1 MKLNN
6 KLIGLALSGGG
17 IRATVFHLGVLKYLA
32 HERLFD
38 RIVSISSVSG
48 ASLCIGAIFAVNNNK
63 WCTGDE
69 FLSRVLPR
77 VREVILSNDIEKSAL
92 RRLPFSPAYWS
103 NRVEII
109 ADMLEKKWGISGTLQ
124 DLPRFPYWEIN
135 CTTYETGRSFR
146 IRRDYMG
153 DRLLGYTQ
161 NPDLPISRMM
171 AASAGFPV
179 LIGPYTLKTRAM
191 RWTKDKHG
199 KDEEVILDPQIT
211 LWDGGVY
218 DNLGLEALYKIGKGL
233 DSEIDFLIASDA
245 SPPIE
250 YQKRK
255 GSMSFTNMKRLLDIA
270 MYQVG
275 ALRRRDFMAQVV
287 KKGSGLYVKIG
298 NCDYPTTLIT
308 PSAANFNM
316 LLKCGFESAEAAYN
330 FKDISI

>member
-32 HERLFD
+32 QEKLFD

-48 ASLCIGAIFAVNNNK
+48 ASLCIGAIFAANNNK
-63 WCTGDE
+63 WCSGDE

-77 VREVILSNDIEKSAL
+77 VREIILTRDIEKSSL
-92 RRLPFSPAYWS
+92 RRLPVAPAYWR

-109 ADMLEKKWGISGTLQ
+109 ADTLEKKWGVCGTLQ
-124 DLPRFPYWEIN
+124 DLPKFPYWEIN

-153 DRLLGYTQ
+153 DYILGYTQ
-161 NPDLPISRMM
+161 NPNLRISRMM

-179 LIGPYTLKTRAM
+179 LIGPYTLCTKAM
-191 RWTKDKHG
+191 RWTKDKYG
-199 KDEEVILDPQIT
+199 KGEEVTLDPRIT

-218 DNLGLEALYKIGKGL
+218 DNLGLEALYKIGEGL

-245 SPPIE
+245 SPPIH

-255 GSMSFTNMKRLLDIA
+255 GSMSFANMKRLLDIA
-270 MYQVG
+270 MFQVG
-275 ALRRRDFMAQVV
+275 ALRRREFMARMVS
-287 KKGSGLYVKIG
+287 KGDGLYVEIG
-298 NCDYPTTLIT
+298 DCDYPTTLLA
-308 PSAANFNM
+308 PSEKNFDM
-316 LLKCGFESAEAAYN
+316 LLKRGFAAMKSA
-330 FKDISI
+330 IL